1 MKMRIGIFACGPGMG
16 LDAPLDEMLERFVK
30 AEADGLASAWAANIF
45 NYDALTLV
53 TLAGRA
59 TKTLE
64 LGTAVTP
71 TYPRHPAA
79 LAQQALTA
87 QAAVGN
93 RLTVG
98 IGLSHKLVIESL
110 FGLDYST
117 PIRHMREYLSVLTG
131 LLTGQPTAYQG
142 KEYRVGAQITV
153 PGAARPA
160 VLIAALGPKML
171 KLAGTMADGTI
182 TWMGGPKYLEQTA
195 VPLITK
201 AAREAG
207 RPAPRVVAGF
217 PIAVTSKPDVARA
230 AAVTTFAMYSSL
242 PAYRAILDI
251 EGAPDAAGA
260 SIIGD
265 EAEVRRRLKHLSDIG
280 VTDLNAAPFPIADDP
295 SAMQRTLEFLAE
307 AARTGV

>member
-1 MKMRIGIFACGPGMG
+1 MRIGLYACGPGMG
-16 LDAPLDEMLERFVK
+16 LDAPLDEMLGRFVK
-30 AEADGLASAWAANIF
+30 AEADGFASAWAGNIF
-45 NYDALTLV
+45 NYDALMLV
-53 TLAGRA
+53 ALAGRI

-64 LGTAVTP
+64 LGTAVVP

-87 QAAVGN
+87 QAAAGN

-98 IGLSHKLVIESL
+98 IGLSHKIVIETL

-117 PIRHMREYLSVLTG
+117 PIRHMREYLSVLNG
-131 LLTGQPTAYQG
+131 LLTGQPTVHQG
-142 KEYRVGAQITV
+142 EEYRVGAQITV
-153 PGAARPA
+153 PNAERPP
-160 VLIAALGPKML
+160 VLVAALGPLML

-201 AAREAG
+201 AAAEAG
-207 RPAPRVVAGF
+207 RPAPRIVAGF
-217 PIAVTSKPDVARA
+217 PVALTDKPESARA
-230 AAVTTFAMYSSL
+230 AAAMTFAMYASL

-251 EGAPDAAGA
+251 EGAPDATGA

-265 EAEVRRRLKHLSDIG
+265 EAEVRRQLKHLVDAG
-280 VTDLNAAPFPIADDP
+280 VTDVNAAPFPMADDP
-295 SAMQRTLEFLAE
+295 GALQRTYDLLADL
-307 AARTGV
+307 ARTGV

>member
-1 MKMRIGIFACGPGMG
+1 MRIGLFACGPGMG
-16 LDAPLDEMLERFVK
+16 MDAPLDDTLERFVK
-30 AEADGLASAWAANIF
+30 AEADGFASAWAGNIF
-45 NYDALTLV
+45 NYDALMLV
-53 TLAGRA
+53 TLAGRV

-64 LGTAVTP
+64 LGTAVVP

-93 RLTVG
+93 RLTLG
-98 IGLSHKLVIESL
+98 IGLSHKVVIETL

-117 PIRHMREYLSVLTG
+117 PIRHMREYLSVLNG
-131 LLTGQPTAYQG
+131 LLTGQPTAHQG

-153 PGAARPA
+153 PKATQPP
-160 VLIAALGPKML
+160 VLIAALGPQML

-201 AAREAG
+201 AAHEAG
-207 RPAPRVVAGF
+207 RPTPRVVAGF
-217 PIAVTSKPDVARA
+217 PVAVTNRPESARA
-230 AAVTTFAMYSSL
+230 AAVTTFGMYSSL

-265 EAEVRRRLKHLSDIG
+265 EAEVRRQLRHLAEVG

-295 SAMQRTLEFLAE
+295 AALQRTLGFLAE
-307 AARTGV
+307 LARTGV

>member
-1 MKMRIGIFACGPGMG
+1 MRIGLWACGPGMG
-16 LDAPLDEMLERFVK
+16 LDAPLDEMLERFVR
-30 AEADGLASAWAANIF
+30 AEADGFVSAWAANIF
-45 NYDALTLV
+45 NYDALTLL
-53 TLAGRA
+53 TLAGRV

-64 LGTAVTP
+64 LGTAVVP

-87 QAAVGN
+87 QAATGN
-93 RLTVG
+93 RLILG
-98 IGLSHKLVIESL
+98 IGPSHKLVIEML
-110 FGLDYST
+110 FGLDYSK

-131 LLTGQPTAYQG
+131 LLTGQPTAHQG
-142 KEYRVGAQITV
+142 EEYRVGAQITV
-153 PGAARPA
+153 PGATRPP
-160 VLIAALGPKML
+160 VLIAGLGPQML

-182 TWMGGPKYLEQTA
+182 TWMGGPKYLAQTA

-207 RPAPRVVAGF
+207 RPAPRIVATA
-217 PIAVTSKPDVARA
+217 PIALTDKPESARA

-265 EAEVRRRLKHLSDIG
+265 EADVRRQLKHLAEAG
-280 VTDLNAAPFPIADDP
+280 VTDFGAAPFAIADDP
-295 SAMQRTLEFLAE
+295 AAMQRTYDFVANL
-307 AARTGV
+307 ARTGV

>member
-1 MKMRIGIFACGPGMG
+1 MG
-16 LDAPLDEMLERFVK
+16 LDAPLDEMLERFAK
-30 AEADGLASAWAANIF
+30 AEADGFASAWAANIF
-45 NYDALTLV
+45 NYDALTLL
-53 TLAGRA
+53 TLAGRV

-64 LGTAVTP
+64 LGTAVVP

-87 QAAVGN
+87 QAAAGN
-93 RLTVG
+93 RLTLG
-98 IGLSHKLVIESL
+98 IGPSHKLVIEML
-110 FGLDYST
+110 FGLDYSR
-117 PIRHMREYLSVLTG
+117 PIRHMREYLSVLNG
-131 LLTGQPTAYQG
+131 LLTGQPTAHQG
-142 KEYRVGAQITV
+142 EEYRVGAQITV
-153 PGAARPA
+153 PNAVRPT
-160 VLIAALGPKML
+160 VLVAALSPRML

-182 TWMGGPKYLEQTA
+182 TWMGGAKYLEQTA

-217 PIAVTSKPDVARA
+217 PVAVTSKPEGARA

-265 EAEVRRRLKHLSDIG
+265 EAEVRRQLKHLADIG

-295 SAMQRTLEFLAE
+295 PAMQRTYDFVAELA
-307 AARTGV
+307 RSGV